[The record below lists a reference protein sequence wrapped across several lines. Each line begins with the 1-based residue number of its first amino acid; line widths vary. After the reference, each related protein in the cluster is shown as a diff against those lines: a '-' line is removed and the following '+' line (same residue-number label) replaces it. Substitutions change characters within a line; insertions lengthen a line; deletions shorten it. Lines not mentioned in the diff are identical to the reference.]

1 MPPAR
6 MIQRSIFKIL
16 ENPPDT
22 ALMMTMTMA
31 TMMMMMMMMM
41 TMATMTMMQTMA
53 SIL

>member
-31 TMMMMMMMMM
+31 TMMMMMMMM